1 MNKSLHPNIK
11 LFLLKLFTPMITF
24 LNCFYDNV
32 SFHFYLFIFFS
43 FQPKEGSRIW
53 KMHLVK
59 GQDGL
64 GVQITGGRGSKRSPH
79 GIVVAHV
86 EKGGAVQR

>member
-1 MNKSLHPNIK
+1 MSFISLFFS
-11 LFLLKLFTPMITF
+11 L
-24 LNCFYDNV
+24 
-32 SFHFYLFIFFS
+32 FYLFFC
-43 FQPKEGSRIW
+43 QPKEGSRIW
-53 KMHLVK
+53 KMQMVK

-79 GIVVAHV
+79 GIIVAHV